1 MTKGRYR
8 KSIAAR
14 KEGPYSHQYSK
25 SRRRPATAHLCL
37 DITIRMFASRYRS
50 CIKGIRTDLHNL
62 NLWQASSKV
71 VLDVPQ
77 LPKTA
82 KEEQVDSNLQLDRT
96 HLHEIWTLCSQFS
109 LQGNEQPQMDRSNRL
124 ADTSSFLVERK
135 PKSYVRKTEQF

>member
-1 MTKGRYR
+1 
-8 KSIAAR
+8 
-14 KEGPYSHQYSK
+14 
-25 SRRRPATAHLCL
+25 
-37 DITIRMFASRYRS
+37 MFASRYRS

-71 VLDVPQ
+71 VLDVLQ